1 MKRLEVCGLHCGYG
15 DKPLLRDVS
24 FSLAPGEALSIVG
37 ANGTGKSTLLA
48 TLSGALHPL
57 SGEIWLGGERLER
70 VPARVRAQRMTL
82 LLQQQPL
89 DPGIRVRELVALGR
103 TPWWRGLR
111 GMSPADWE
119 QVDAAIEMC
128 DLVALA
134 DRPVGAISGGER
146 QRARLAMV
154 VAQNTG
160 LILLDEPTNHLDVA
174 HRFMLHR
181 VVENL
186 RTARQTT
193 VISVL
198 HALEDARRYAPRML
212 YLHGGTATCYE
223 QSDYERLREHIVAAA
238 DVPPEWVY

>member
-57 SGEIWLGGERLER
+57 SGEIRLGGERLER
-70 VPARVRAQRMTL
+70 IPARVRAQRMTL

-89 DPGIRVRELVALGR
+89 DPGIRVRE
-103 TPWWRGLR
+103 
-111 GMSPADWE
+111 
-119 QVDAAIEMC
+119 
-128 DLVALA
+128 LVALA